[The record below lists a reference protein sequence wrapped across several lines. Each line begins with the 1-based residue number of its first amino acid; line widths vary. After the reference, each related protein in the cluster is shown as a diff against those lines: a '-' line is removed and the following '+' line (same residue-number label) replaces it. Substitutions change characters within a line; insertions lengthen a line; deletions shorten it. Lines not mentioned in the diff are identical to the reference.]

1 MNTID
6 EQMMTLRWKTVVP
19 VVAGMLFV
27 SNVITAYKYQI
38 DENKQEII
46 YERERTD
53 RKIKS
58 TMTETKQLIYIS
70 ELEEMVREKDKE
82 IKKYEKK

>member
-38 DENKQEII
+38 DENKQELI

-53 RKIKS
+53 RKIKA
-58 TMTETKQLIYIS
+58 TMTETKQLIYIN
-70 ELEEMVREKDKE
+70 ELEEMVRELRKE
-82 IKKYEKK
+82 K

>member
-38 DENKQEII
+38 DENKQELI

-53 RKIKS
+53 RKIKA
-58 TMTETKQLIYIS
+58 TMIETKQLIYIN
-70 ELEEMVREKDKE
+70 ELEEMVRELRKE
-82 IKKYEKK
+82 K